1 MKYESKLKCL
11 TFFSEHPQVK
21 LWGIRVIDSKTGEH
35 GPTLKVLKQAY
46 REELIDPET
55 LTLTDK
61 ARRFLAQRK
70 VRRVVFS
77 VPTEMAKDV
86 QTLVA
91 SYVRMATDSEML

>member
-46 REELIDPET
+46 REGLVDPET
-55 LTLTDK
+55 LILTDK
-61 ARRFLAQRK
+61 ARQFLERRK

-77 VPTEMAKDV
+77 VPVEMAEDV
-86 QTLVA
+86 QRLVSSYVGVA
-91 SYVRMATDSEML
+91 SRPESG